1 MVVWAAGDEIAEML
15 PAEGEKTMPMDLID
29 ARPERYELAL
39 DELVACLEE
48 EPPLAE
54 ASLSEP
60 AGEPRNP
67 YWKS

>member
-1 MVVWAAGDEIAEML
+1 
-15 PAEGEKTMPMDLID
+15 MPMDLID